1 VDIPEKL
8 MKKIV
13 IKQIKSGIGKPEKHK
28 KIIRG
33 LGLRKIGHTVLR
45 EDTPEIRGMVWK
57 IKHLLEVVEGS
68 DEA

>member
-1 VDIPEKL
+1 MSEKL

-13 IKQIKSGIGKPEKHK
+13 IKQIKSGIGKPEKQK
-28 KIIRG
+28 RIIRG

>member
-1 VDIPEKL
+1 MSEKL

>member
-1 VDIPEKL
+1 
-8 MKKIV
+8 MKKIA

-28 KIIRG
+28 RVIKG
-33 LGLRKIGHTVLR
+33 LGLRKIGHTVFR

-57 IKHLLEVVEGS
+57 IKHLVEVVEGA

>member
-1 VDIPEKL
+1 VDVPEKL

-57 IKHLLEVVEGS
+57 IKHLVEVVEGS

>member
-1 VDIPEKL
+1 MDVPEKL

>member
-1 VDIPEKL
+1 
-8 MKKIV
+8 MKKIA

>member
-1 VDIPEKL
+1 MDVPEKL

-57 IKHLLEVVEGS
+57 IKHLVEVVEGS

>member
-1 VDIPEKL
+1 

-28 KIIRG
+28 KIIKG

>member
-1 VDIPEKL
+1 

>member
-1 VDIPEKL
+1 MSEKL

-57 IKHLLEVVEGS
+57 IKHLLEVVEGA

>member
-1 VDIPEKL
+1 MDVPEKL

-28 KIIRG
+28 KIIKG

>member
-1 VDIPEKL
+1 

-57 IKHLLEVVEGS
+57 IKHLVEVSEGV
-68 DEA
+68 DEAK

>member
-1 VDIPEKL
+1 MDVPEKL

-28 KIIRG
+28 KIIKG

-57 IKHLLEVVEGS
+57 IKHLVEVVEGS